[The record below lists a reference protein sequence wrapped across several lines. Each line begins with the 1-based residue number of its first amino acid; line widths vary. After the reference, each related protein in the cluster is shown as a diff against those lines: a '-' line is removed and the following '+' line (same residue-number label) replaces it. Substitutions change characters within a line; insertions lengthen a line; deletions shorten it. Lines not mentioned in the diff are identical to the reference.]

1 MASETLK
8 ESEVNGRVNVVLY
21 VRVSS
26 ERQAEKGLSI
36 SSQLRELHRYCE
48 KRSYLVL
55 NEFID
60 EGISGTTDQRPGF
73 QAMISYCK
81 LNHERLDAVLV
92 WKFNRFSRDR
102 VDSAVYKRFLRKLNI
117 NVISITEPI
126 AESIDSE
133 LLEAMV
139 EAMDSR
145 FSKSL
150 AQDVM
155 RGIRE
160 TAKRGFYP
168 LSTAPLGYKRVVIRD
183 GKAKRYILILDE
195 EMAPLIRRI
204 FTMYVD
210 KGEGAKAIATTL
222 NEEGLTTGRGKPW
235 NTKRILNII
244 SNPIYPGT
252 LHIEFTTDNARY
264 LPQQDRTITVEDAFA
279 PLIDKETFAQAQRL
293 REKRARAPSR
303 QLGSDYLL
311 SGLLT
316 CEQCGSTLY
325 GVPAKSSSHFYY
337 ACKRYYE
344 SGKKSCNFGMVN
356 RDRLDSIVLEKVTEV
371 LLSDCNLQILA
382 EEVNSEL
389 GGNEDRIRKEQTLLK
404 SQLRKKR
411 KKLDRLV
418 DAVESGQV
426 TGSALHPRINAR
438 QQEVEKLISKLTQLN
453 QQDHAAQTCE
463 VDLEQLRPYVVS
475 LKDTLATASTKTQRS
490 ILQSFIREI
499 EVGKEQITIEFTI
512 PQEKQEREH
521 DLAPVLG
528 MVASGTPEGT

>member
-1 MASETLK
+1 MASGTLDDL
-8 ESEVNGRVNVVLY
+8 EVNGQLNVVLY

-26 ERQAEKGLSI
+26 DRQVEKGLSI
-36 SSQLRELHRYCE
+36 PSQLRELRRYCE
-48 KRSYLVL
+48 ERSYLVL
-55 NEFID
+55 NEFSD

-102 VDSAVYKRFLRKLNI
+102 VDSAVYKRFLRKLGM

-168 LSTAPLGYKRVVIRD
+168 LSTAPLGYKREEIRD
-183 GKAKRYILILDE
+183 GKAKRYILVPDE
-195 EMAPLIRRI
+195 EMAPLVRRI

-210 KGEGAKAIATTL
+210 EGEGAKAIATTL
-222 NEEGLTTGRGKPW
+222 NEEGLTTRRGKPW
-235 NTKRILNII
+235 GVKRILNIL
-244 SNPIYPGT
+244 STPVYAGT

-344 SGKKSCNFGMVN
+344 SGKKSCNFGMVS
-356 RDRLDSIVLEKVTEV
+356 RDRLDNIVLEKVTEV
-371 LLSDCNLQILA
+371 LLSDSNLQILA

-389 GGNEDRIRKEQTLLK
+389 GGNEDRMRRERTLLK
-404 SQLRKKR
+404 SQLQKKQ

-426 TGSALHPRINAR
+426 TGSALHSRINAR
-438 QQEVEKLISKLTQLN
+438 QEEVEKLISKLTQLD
-453 QQDHAAQTCE
+453 QQDYAAQTCE
-463 VDLEQLRPYVVS
+463 VDLERLTPYVES
-475 LKDTLATASTKTQRS
+475 LKDTLATAPTKTQRS

-499 EVGKEQITIEFTI
+499 EVGRKQITIEFSI
-512 PQEKQEREH
+512 PQEKREREH

-528 MVASGTPEGT
+528 TVESGTPEGT